1 MATRGNA
8 QLSNRLG
15 NGSGRGGSGDRD
27 SVDNAVG
34 RRIAERNASYF
45 LVGMVLFAV
54 VCFILL
60 PVEVM
65 MLMDI
70 KTTNVRSQEALTE
83 AKKIRAELKQK
94 KDNE

>member
-1 MATRGNA
+1 
-8 QLSNRLG
+8 
-15 NGSGRGGSGDRD
+15 
-27 SVDNAVG
+27 
-34 RRIAERNASYF
+34 
-45 LVGMVLFAV
+45 MVLFAV

-70 KTTNVRSQEALTE
+70 KTTNVRSQEALAE